1 MNKVTAQR
9 LEMVRELA
17 VVKSS
22 FGTNFET
29 EWMHNDEGNRVVECA
44 IRLLM
49 IDTSDIQALQDAHAS
64 YLQAV
69 MDASPIDNDD
79 AMDALK
85 AFEQGYREAV
95 AA

>member
-17 VVKSS
+17 VVKST

-29 EWMHNDEGNRVVECA
+29 EWMHNDDGNRVVECA
-44 IRLLM
+44 LRLLM
-49 IDTSDIQALQDAHAS
+49 IDTDDTQALKDAHAS
-64 YLQAV
+64 YLLAV
-69 MDASPIDNDD
+69 MDASGIDIND
-79 AMDALK
+79 AQDALE
-85 AFEQGYREAV
+85 AIEHGYGRV